1 MSHLD
6 PFKIREDMR
15 DSDVLFDVAKKFLGE
30 PHQYSVVNNQ
40 RVLSWRVMDNF
51 HQHTITIGHLNGG
64 GSLDIN
70 WEQEYFGNDNCVSV
84 NLNTFKSDWKDRIFG
99 FVESIR
105 KPWDEWTEG
114 EFLED
119 PMWIYL
125 FFKANGS
132 VSEALHN
139 AMTLSSYEDPN
150 NKYVK
155 RYFQE
160 WQSSVSRSPAG

>member
-6 PFKIREDMR
+6 PFKLRDDMR

-30 PHQYSVVNNQ
+30 PSHYSVANNQ

-51 HQHTITIGHLNGG
+51 CQHTIAIGLNGG

-84 NLNTFKSDWKDRIFG
+84 NLNTFKSDWKGRMFNFI
-99 FVESIR
+99 ESIK
-105 KPWDEWTEG
+105 KPWEDWAEG

-132 VSEALHN
+132 VSDSLHS

-160 WQSSVSRSPAG
+160 WQSSPPRSSPG